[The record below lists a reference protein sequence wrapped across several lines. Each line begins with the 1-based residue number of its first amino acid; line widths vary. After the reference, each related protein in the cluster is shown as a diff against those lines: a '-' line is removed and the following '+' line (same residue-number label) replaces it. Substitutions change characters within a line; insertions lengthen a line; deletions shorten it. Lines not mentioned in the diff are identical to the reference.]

1 MMEYTPSFWKGRNR
15 QTIWSDGGE
24 YRATRT
30 AAITEF
36 RRCAQP
42 IVSVRVCLDNCDY
55 SGHIGGQPIQDVIF
69 KGSCLPCPGPF
80 PDVSS
85 FHNYFVK
92 AWTPNSEDLEL
103 HEYRSL
109 LPDSSSIKFMHGELH
124 PTNILVSPEGTP
136 PRIVTIIDWHQS
148 GWLPEYW
155 EFCKVVYSVYYD
167 EWETYVRW
175 ALKEPE
181 GYMGFEWFSLSLI

>member
-1 MMEYTPSFWKGRNR
+1 MVENIGQLELPPLLSF
-15 QTIWSDGGE
+15 
-24 YRATRT
+24 
-30 AAITEF
+30 
-36 RRCAQP
+36 
-42 IVSVRVCLDNCDY
+42 V
-55 SGHIGGQPIQDVIF
+55 GHIGGQPIQDVIF

-92 AWTPNSEDLEL
+92 AWTPNSEDFEL

-167 EWETYVRW
+167 EWETYPIAKKQKQHVHNMG
-175 ALKEPE
+175 LKHASVEKK
-181 GYMGFEWFSLSLI
+181 SKIA